1 MYHIACYKAN
11 PLHANPKK
19 YQVLAMAL
27 RNIDKE
33 AKNECTV
40 DIDNQKLKPTA
51 NLRILGVNID
61 DQLSFADHISDIC
74 KNASRKIGVLARLG
88 NLISCMTKLQLYL
101 TAILPHLTYCQT
113 VWHFC
118 KQSERGNLERL
129 LERALRAIYNCKST
143 ET

>member
-11 PLHANPKK
+11 PLHASPKK

-113 VWHFC
+113 V
-118 KQSERGNLERL
+118 
-129 LERALRAIYNCKST
+129 
-143 ET
+143 